1 MPIRSDTTRKD
12 APVSSMPVATH
23 TYCLIRPRF
32 AAFLP
37 LLQAGYDAFAVAF
50 VAVAEVRLVNPYAVV
65 GNRVE

>member
-1 MPIRSDTTRKD
+1 
-12 APVSSMPVATH
+12 MPVATH

-50 VAVAEVRLVNPYAVV
+50 VAVAEVRLVNPYAGV